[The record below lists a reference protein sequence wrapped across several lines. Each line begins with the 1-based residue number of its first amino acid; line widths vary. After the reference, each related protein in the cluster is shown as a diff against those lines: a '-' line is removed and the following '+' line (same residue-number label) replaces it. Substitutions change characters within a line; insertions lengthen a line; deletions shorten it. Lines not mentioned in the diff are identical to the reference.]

1 MRIKDDDIPLG
12 MQRFS
17 TYRRFNAHLFGRK
30 STASNDNILDTLLK
44 RFDNEGMG
52 FAQSP
57 KEVGTLLVNS
67 FMEIVDQITPITLEQ
82 VMLKLAESFQ
92 RVKNKNDVI
101 HAMEFDPDI
110 YNSFIKITSFNKA
123 QTKVKMAEES
133 YLQTEGGL
141 LKAGQPISAQPKFMT
156 HLSSAFNAAIEEN
169 IRNDLKRGFYLGYGM
184 NEKELDLLV
193 RESVPVDV
201 PVICAESD
209 ITQMDSVRG
218 KATNENFM
226 AKIYDLYGMPHIC
239 HKVADT
245 LNAKWVADAN
255 TVSLLVR
262 GRFHSGRFDTLS
274 SNTIVNLALSNYAFK
289 IEKPYLVLAMGD
301 DFAAIADNITL
312 VNNFDFLKIN
322 FTDIPEFTNNLIGDR
337 LYPSIVKKAG
347 KLLNR
352 EFKDAQDL
360 EAYRYAV
367 KDWIKNYR
375 DTLSMHVICAVNAHK
390 YGIAVEQVQALWSFL
405 RNFADAKIVN
415 TFEDSSLIKYTE
427 VPSLIVDDQPLK

>member
-1 MRIKDDDIPLG
+1 
-12 MQRFS
+12 MQKFS
-17 TYRRFNAHLFGRK
+17 TYRRFNAHLYGRK
-30 STASNDNILDTLLK
+30 STASSDNILDTLLK
-44 RFDNEGMG
+44 RFDNDGMS
-52 FAQSP
+52 FTQSAR
-57 KEVGTLLVNS
+57 EVGTLLTNS

-82 VMLKLAESFQ
+82 VMLKLAESYQ

-110 YNSFIKITSFNKA
+110 YNSFIKISSFNKA

-133 YLQTEGGL
+133 YLQTEDGV

-156 HLSSAFNAAIEEN
+156 HLASAFNSAIEEN
-169 IRNDLKRGFYLGYGM
+169 IRNDLKEGFYLGYGM
-184 NEKELDLLV
+184 NERELDLLV
-193 RESVPVDV
+193 RSRVPTEFSFMSV
-201 PVICAESD
+201 ESD

-218 KATNENFM
+218 TATNQNFM
-226 AKIYDLYGMPHIC
+226 AKIYDLYGMPTIC

-245 LNAKWVADAN
+245 LNMKWVADAN
-255 TVSLLVR
+255 IVSLLVK

-289 IEKPYLVLAMGD
+289 IEKPHLVLAMGD
-301 DFAAIADNITL
+301 DFAAIAEKITL
-312 VNNFDFLKIN
+312 VNNFEFLKVN

-352 EFKDAQDL
+352 EFRDAQDL

-375 DTLSMHVICAVNAHK
+375 DTLSMHVICAVNSYK
-390 YGIAVEQVQALWSFL
+390 YGIDVEQVQALWSFL
-405 RNFADAKIVN
+405 RNFADARIV
-415 TFEDSSLIKYTE
+415 TSFDDSSLIKYSD
-427 VPSLIVDDQPLK
+427 VPSLLIENQEFKR